1 MGLGSKGELQEWFR
15 ALLWGAV
22 ATVVMLT
29 GVLLFIGLRAFWQA
43 GQILMA
49 PAQAAP
55 AVIAPAATALL
66 TTLGTPP
73 AGKVLCEPGALDIWS
88 CTAGVGGRLVEG
100 ACARTTCR
108 VGWAHDN
115 ADHTQDMLL
124 HTLPAILAAH

>member
-1 MGLGSKGELQEWFR
+1 MGWGSKGEWQEWFR

-55 AVIAPAATALL
+55 AVIAQAATALL

-73 AGKVLCEPGALDIWS
+73 AGKVLCEPGALETWS
-88 CTAGVGGRLVEG
+88 CTAGVGGRPLHIACVRTACHVVWGDSTSQARDDAG
-100 ACARTTCR
+100 A
-108 VGWAHDN
+108 
-115 ADHTQDMLL
+115 
-124 HTLPAILAAH
+124 AIVPFLAVQ